1 MNRIFVIFLSLLLTA
16 TTYAAGNIPLEN
28 VSTSSITESK
38 SFSGNN
44 GDVWTVVGLRNSTV
58 GTYKALTIQGGVT
71 GNGISGTLGATSVS
85 EGIGEV
91 IFHISG
97 ANSAV
102 KGYGVDREFIVTAGS
117 KSVSVTGKVQV
128 IGTVYELR
136 AEIKMRDVTTLSI
149 TMNEGV
155 AGEDIRINLFDISWT
170 SFDGKTDMPVITI
183 DGSNSEYIALGN
195 DTTYYAADQ
204 VFVDMNSTSEGAII
218 YYTTDG
224 TSPSTSSL
232 SANRIGIVA
241 GNNITLQTG
250 AWTIDKGMS
259 DIVTKQIQTAVGAI
273 TQNPCSDSNLWP
285 DCSVASIETD
295 DRGHT
300 KSGIPYF
307 RIKSSSVIYTP
318 PVLCPVGLSVYA
330 AKKSEASI
338 TLSYQKGTLIYENGQ
353 ETWVGGDWTTLRE
366 LTPSEL
372 LTTMQRFEIPLD
384 GINSTDIVRFRI
396 QSGGISLYVDDIN
409 YIEHYTAQTEIPSFS
424 VASGEVSSGTSIAIN
439 GEAESVIYYSLDG
452 GITYDVYNEPLV
464 ITSSSTLMAFAVKEG
479 KSTSWTIRAQYTI
492 SDSTV
497 GIDNTDA
504 ETNAQ
509 KILRDGKILIVRN
522 GKMYD
527 LNGREL

>member
-1 MNRIFVIFLSLLLTA
+1 
-16 TTYAAGNIPLEN
+16 
-28 VSTSSITESK
+28 
-38 SFSGNN
+38 
-44 GDVWTVVGLRNSTV
+44 
-58 GTYKALTIQGGVT
+58 
-71 GNGISGTLGATSVS
+71 
-85 EGIGEV
+85 
-91 IFHISG
+91 
-97 ANSAV
+97 
-102 KGYGVDREFIVTAGS
+102 
-117 KSVSVTGKVQV
+117 
-128 IGTVYELR
+128 
-136 AEIKMRDVTTLSI
+136 
-149 TMNEGV
+149 
-155 AGEDIRINLFDISWT
+155 
-170 SFDGKTDMPVITI
+170 
-183 DGSNSEYIALGN
+183 
-195 DTTYYAADQ
+195 
-204 VFVDMNSTSEGAII
+204 
-218 YYTTDG
+218 
-224 TSPSTSSL
+224 
-232 SANRIGIVA
+232 
-241 GNNITLQTG
+241 
-250 AWTIDKGMS
+250 MS
-259 DIVTKQIQTAVGAI
+259 DIVTKQIQTSIGAI

-285 DCSVASIETD
+285 DCSVASVETE
-295 DRGHT
+295 DRGFT

-353 ETWVGGDWTTLRE
+353 ETWIGGDWFTLRE

-372 LTTMQRFEIPLD
+372 ATTMQRFEIPLD

-396 QSGGISLYVDDIN
+396 KSGGISLYVDDVN
-409 YIEHYTAQTEIPSFS
+409 YIERYTSQTETPSFS
-424 VASGEVSSGTSIAIN
+424 IAPGEVISGTSIAIN

-452 GITYDVYNEPLV
+452 GMTYDVYNEPLV